1 VARAPLTFR
10 RVAGL
15 DRSGPPPPQTLK
27 GAPLRP
33 WTVPNVIAF
42 LRLLFIPV
50 FLVVALRSDD
60 GHDAAAAALFGL
72 IGWSDYLDGIIARV
86 TGQYSR
92 LGTLLDPVADRL
104 LVLAGMVV
112 AWRFDLLPHW
122 GIAVLAAREL
132 FMLVMGRVAL
142 KHEVEIAINWPGR
155 LAVAPVLAAP
165 FFAMCGLESL
175 GEVLLVVGLV
185 LALWA
190 TALYVRVGLGRSRL
204 QRSSRA

>member
-10 RVAGL
+10 RLAGL

-112 AWRFDLLPHW
+112 AWRFDLLPRW

-142 KHEVEIAINWPGR
+142 KHEVETAINWPGR

-165 FFAMCGLESL
+165 FFAMCSLESL

-190 TALYVRVGLGRSRL
+190 TALYVRVGLGRSRV